1 MKKTLLTGLQLVLF
15 FAFGFLLLWLLY
27 RNQQQA
33 YLEDCALKNIPDAQ
47 CSLWDKLKNDFSNL
61 NYFWI
66 YLSLICYG
74 ISNLSRAI
82 RWKML
87 LYPMGYNPR
96 LSNAFFT
103 TVVGYLAN
111 LALPRFGEVARA
123 GSIAKYERIPVEKA
137 IGTIVIDRIADLFMI
152 LAITLLGFLL
162 EFDKISALAI
172 KYINPSERFGEKMG
186 LLIFLILFL
195 FILVFVG
202 WKFRATMSK
211 WSIFNTIRHLFDGFI
226 IGIKSIKDVPSKPKF
241 LLHTVIIW
249 TMYFLMTYLT
259 LFSFHVTENL
269 TLSAALLVFI
279 LGGWGIV
286 VPSPGGMGTYHFM
299 TQIGL
304 AIYGISY
311 EDGFSWANISF
322 FTIQIGGTL
331 LYGAISLICLPILN
345 KNYKP
350 VAILEK

>member
-27 RNQQQA
+27 KNQQQA
-33 YLEDCALKNIPDAQ
+33 YLEDCSLKNIPVAQ
-47 CSLWDKLKNDFSNL
+47 CSLWDKLKNDFSSV

-66 YLSLICYG
+66 FLSIICYG
-74 ISNLSRAI
+74 FSNLSRAI

-87 LYPMGYNPR
+87 LGSMGYHPT

-103 TVVGYLAN
+103 TIIGYLAN

-123 GSIAKYERIPVEKA
+123 GSIAKYEKIPVEKA

-152 LAITLLGFLL
+152 LLITLLGFIVT
-162 EFDKISALAI
+162 FDKISALAI
-172 KYINPSERFGEKMG
+172 KYVNPNERFEEKMG
-186 LLIFLILFL
+186 YLTLFL
-195 FILVFVG
+195 VSLAGLSFLG
-202 WKFRATMSK
+202 WKFRKVMRK
-211 WSIFNTIRHLFDGFI
+211 WTIFDAIRHLFEGFI
-226 IGIKSIKDVPSKPKF
+226 SGVKSISKIPSKTNF
-241 LLHTVIIW
+241 LFHTLIIW
-249 TMYFLMTYLT
+249 LMYFLMTYLT

-304 AIYGISY
+304 AVYGISY

-331 LYGAISLICLPILN
+331 LFGAVSFICLPLIN
-345 KNYKP
+345 RNYKP
-350 VAILEK
+350 VILPEK

>member
-27 RNQQQA
+27 RNQQLA
-33 YLEDCALKNIPDAQ
+33 YLEDCALKNIPDAR
-47 CSLWDKLKNDFSNL
+47 CSLWDKLKNDFSNV
-61 NYFWI
+61 NYVWI
-66 YLSLICYG
+66 YLSLFCYG

-87 LYPMGYNPR
+87 LHPMGYHPK

-103 TVVGYLAN
+103 TIVGYLAN

-152 LAITLLGFLL
+152 LGITLLGFII

-172 KYINPSERFGEKMG
+172 KYINPNERFGEKIG
-186 LLIFLILFL
+186 LIVFLIFFFL
-195 FILVFVG
+195 LSAFIT
-202 WKFRATMSK
+202 WKFRKAMSK
-211 WSIFNTIRHLFDGFI
+211 WSVFNTIRHLFEGFVN
-226 IGIKSIKDVPSKPKF
+226 GIKSIRQIPSKTNF

-304 AIYGISY
+304 AVYGISY

-345 KNYKP
+345 RNYKP
-350 VAILEK
+350 AAVVEK

>member
-27 RNQQQA
+27 SNQQQA
-33 YLEDCALKNIPDAQ
+33 YLEDCALKNIPAAQ
-47 CSLWDKLKNDFSNL
+47 CSLWDKLKNDFSGV

-66 YLSLICYG
+66 YASLFCYG

-87 LYPMGYNPR
+87 LHPMGYHPK

-103 TVVGYLAN
+103 TIVGYLAN

-137 IGTIVIDRIADLFMI
+137 IGTIVVDRIADLFMI
-152 LAITLLGFLL
+152 LAITLLGFII
-162 EFDKISALAI
+162 EFDKISAIAV
-172 KYINPSERFGEKMG
+172 KYINPNERFGEKIG
-186 LLIFLILFL
+186 LVVFLLSAMIILTL
-195 FILVFVG
+195 LA
-202 WKFRATMSK
+202 WKFRKKMST
-211 WSIFNTIRHLFDGFI
+211 WAIFNTIRHLFEGFVS
-226 IGIKSIKDVPSKPKF
+226 GLKSIKEIPSKSRF

-259 LFSFHVTENL
+259 LLSFHITENL
-269 TLSAALLVFI
+269 TVSAALFVFI

-304 AIYGISY
+304 AVYGISF

-331 LYGAISLICLPILN
+331 LYGAISLICLPLIN
-345 KNYKP
+345 RGYKP
-350 VAILEK
+350 TVTL

>member
-15 FAFGFLLLWLLY
+15 FAFGFILLWLLY

-33 YLEDCALKNIPDAQ
+33 YLEDCALKNIPANK
-47 CSLWDKLKNDFSNL
+47 CNLWDKLKTDFSNV

-66 YLSLICYG
+66 CVSLFCYG

-87 LYPMGYNPR
+87 LQPMGYRPK

-152 LAITLLGFLL
+152 LAITLLGFII
-162 EFDKISALAI
+162 EFDKISALAL
-172 KYINPSERFGEKMG
+172 KYINPNERFGEKAG
-186 LLIFLILFL
+186 LLIFIIFFFLVLIYLS
-195 FILVFVG
+195 
-202 WKFRATMSK
+202 WKFRKKMSE
-211 WSIFNTIRHLFDGFI
+211 WTVFNAIRHLFEGFVS
-226 IGIKSIKDVPSKPKF
+226 GIKSIRQIPSKINF
-241 LLHTVIIW
+241 FLHTVIIW

-259 LFSFHVTENL
+259 LFSFHVTESL
-269 TLSAALLVFI
+269 SLSAALVVFI

-304 AIYGISY
+304 AVYGISY

-331 LYGAISLICLPILN
+331 LYGIISLICLPILN
-345 KNYKP
+345 RNYKP
-350 VAILEK
+350 TAVLEK

>member
-1 MKKTLLTGLQLVLF
+1 
-15 FAFGFLLLWLLY
+15 
-27 RNQQQA
+27 
-33 YLEDCALKNIPDAQ
+33 
-47 CSLWDKLKNDFSNL
+47 
-61 NYFWI
+61 
-66 YLSLICYG
+66 
-74 ISNLSRAI
+74 
-82 RWKML
+82 
-87 LYPMGYNPR
+87 
-96 LSNAFFT
+96 
-103 TVVGYLAN
+103 
-111 LALPRFGEVARA
+111 
-123 GSIAKYERIPVEKA
+123 
-137 IGTIVIDRIADLFMI
+137 
-152 LAITLLGFLL
+152 
-162 EFDKISALAI
+162 
-172 KYINPSERFGEKMG
+172 MG
-186 LLIFLILFL
+186 LLNFLILFL

-202 WKFRATMSK
+202 WKFRAAMSK
-211 WSIFNTIRHLFDGFI
+211 WSIFNTIRHLFDGVI
-226 IGIKSIKDVPSKPKF
+226 IGIESIKDVPSKPKF

-350 VAILEK
+350 AAILEK